1 MADAKPFSY
10 KELFAKNAPEG
21 RDAPVMKRGK
31 YDFAVAYP
39 DPKSMPLDG
48 LVDALREGL
57 AEEGDDL
64 AIYANQSGYAPL
76 RQFVADKV
84 ARDRGINIDID
95 DLIIGDGSG
104 QPIHMICEALLDPG
118 DVVLVEN
125 FVYSGTLGQLRRFHA
140 DIRGVDCDTEGMLP
154 DALESVIMRATSE
167 GKRPK
172 FIYTIPT
179 FQNPQGWTMTLERR
193 KEMVRLSQ
201 KHSVPILE
209 DDCYVDLRY
218 EGEDVTSLHA
228 LGRHGE
234 RDVRGVVLEDYRAG
248 NAAGLPDS
256 AARGAGC
263 GACGEER
270 RRGESVRI
278 VGGASLRY
286 GASGRPYR

>member
-48 LVDALREGL
+48 LVDALKEGL

-76 RQFVADKV
+76 RQFVADKL
-84 ARDRGINIDID
+84 ARDRDINIGID

-140 DIRGVDCDTEGMLP
+140 DIRGVECDNEGLLP
-154 DALESVIMRATSE
+154 DALESAIVRATSE
-167 GKRPK
+167 GKRPQVHLHDSD
-172 FIYTIPT
+172 IP
-179 FQNPQGWTMTLERR
+179 E
-193 KEMVRLSQ
+193 S
-201 KHSVPILE
+201 
-209 DDCYVDLRY
+209 
-218 EGEDVTSLHA
+218 
-228 LGRHGE
+228 
-234 RDVRGVVLEDYRAG
+234 
-248 NAAGLPDS
+248 AGLDDDAG
-256 AARGAGC
+256 AAQGDGA
-263 GACGEER
+263 AVAEAR
-270 RRGESVRI
+270 RTHP
-278 VGGASLRY
+278 GGRLLC
-286 GASGRPYR
+286 

>member
-1 MADAKPFSY
+1 MRRKA
-10 KELFAKNAPEG
+10 G
-21 RDAPVMKRGK
+21 TRPVMKRGK

-179 FQNPQGWTMTLERR
+179 FQNPQGLDDDAGAAQGDGAAVAEARR
-193 KEMVRLSQ
+193 T
-201 KHSVPILE
+201 HP
-209 DDCYVDLRY
+209 
-218 EGEDVTSLHA
+218 G
-228 LGRHGE
+228 GRTAM
-234 RDVRGVVLEDYRAG
+234 LTCAMRAKM
-248 NAAGLPDS
+248 
-256 AARGAGC
+256 
-263 GACGEER
+263 
-270 RRGESVRI
+270 
-278 VGGASLRY
+278 
-286 GASGRPYR
+286 